1 MPNDPEFLQLGQHG
15 ETNAVSFLKPDE
27 PFYYRFAYARS
38 ADSRSNDDTGQDYLA
53 LCKDNGRLAFVVCD
67 GVSQSFFGDLAAEFL
82 GKNLVQYMYK
92 LSTPLVSGESTHQ
105 HLAQY
110 LQEISEIASQ
120 EIAAYRYP
128 DEMPGMLQVVLEKKR
143 QMGSESTFVAGIIDL
158 ANDWYS
164 LAWMGDSRLRL
175 WSTNGEITAQ
185 LGDNFHTRERWSSR
199 KGLVGELHIF
209 SGVKS
214 EIKHLMAYSDGLA
227 VLDRAI
233 HADGCSNAALDML
246 IEEARQQPTS
256 DDTSLFEW
264 WSNIPY
270 FETSPAKPAGFQ
282 QKELVCEWQ
291 PVENASRYEIA
302 LYCDDMSKAA
312 VCWEDAPAAAFT
324 KEQLKVASRVCIRAW
339 NIDEPGEKNCT
350 PLIADTKEG
359 GPMFPEAQA
368 VKPVSRVPVET
379 PIKAP
384 QTPADKNAKVSSPP
398 STVRRLS
405 KPAAPPPRA
414 LSPTDP
420 EASQQSIQDWAGET
434 PSKKRAAFWPVTI
447 RIVTILTIVVIAFVL
462 LSWLFGGTGGPPG
475 VLPLTA
481 TPQAQRPQVT
491 VTQTEV
497 PTAAPTATKAA
508 TITVVVSPTLDAV
521 TASPITTTTD
531 TAQTPSTTVASTVV
545 DTITPITTTE
555 EAPVVTAH
563 ATVEVLTIPTV
574 TFDAA
579 AAQIITAQNIERLV
593 GMPVEGLHPEQK
605 PLNLLFATTAS
616 DEPGAIWN
624 ALVLYPINA
633 PAPAEVYEID
643 AAGKWSLI
651 DELAPLRVAAFTSGH
666 AAGVART
673 EYGDQAVSL
682 WKKKDGMWAEESEI
696 AMPTRRICALAFAGN
711 DLIALEPSDTGGTIT
726 IFKNGSGAEADRG
739 TIPLFPIYDISSNP
753 NCSLVTYTDA
763 DARTWLAGA
772 LDKWLFIVDLSSPD
786 LTPDKK
792 AQIYPILHIEP
803 NYRGGWWVGIQNA
816 LIPQYYDSDP
826 YVPITTFYSAFAVN
840 ETGGQSL
847 LVTVSEGKLFAKCGF
862 IDFSAYQHGSKL
874 PTWQPLEAKFC
885 DANKVYFTPDGKFM
899 VTISADGNVF
909 IWFSKEQ

>member
-1 MPNDPEFLQLGQHG
+1 MPNDPEFLQLRQHG
-15 ETNAVSFLKPDE
+15 ETNAVSFLKPEE

-92 LSTPLVSGESTHQ
+92 LSTPLVPGESTHQ
-105 HLAQY
+105 QLAQY

-128 DEMPGMLQVVLEKKR
+128 DEMPGMIQVVLEKKR

-185 LGDNFHTRERWSSR
+185 LGDAFHTRERWSSR

-227 VLDRAI
+227 ILDRAI

-246 IEEARQQPTS
+246 IEETRQQPAS

-302 LYCDDMSKAA
+302 LYSDDMSKAA

-350 PLIADTKEG
+350 PLIADVNEG
-359 GPMFPEAQA
+359 AVMFPEAQV
-368 VKPVSRVPVET
+368 VKPVSRAPVET
-379 PIKAP
+379 PLKAP

-398 STVRRLS
+398 STVRRLT
-405 KPAAPPPRA
+405 KPAAPPPGA
-414 LSPTDP
+414 LPSTDP
-420 EASQQSIQDWAGET
+420 EASQQPIRDWAGQI
-434 PSKKRAAFWPVTI
+434 PSKKRSVFWPI
-447 RIVTILTIVVIAFVL
+447 AIGLITILTIIVIVFVVV
-462 LSWLFGGTGGPPG
+462 SSLFGGTGE
-475 VLPLTA
+475 LPDDA
-481 TPQAQRPQVT
+481 VIPQAKQHEVT
-491 VTQTEV
+491 DKPTVF
-497 PTAAPTATKAA
+497 PTAAPTATMAA
-508 TITVVVSPTLDAV
+508 TITALVSPTLGVA
-521 TASPITTTTD
+521 TASPTTTITD
-531 TAQTPSTTVASTVV
+531 IAQIPFTTVASMVV
-545 DTITPITTTE
+545 ETIKPITTTE
-555 EAPVVTAH
+555 TTPAVTAQ
-563 ATVEVLTIPTV
+563 ATEEVLIIPTV

-579 AAQIITAQNIERLV
+579 VAQIITAQNIERLV

-605 PLNLLFATTAS
+605 PTNLLFAPTAS
-616 DEPGAIWN
+616 DEPGVIWN
-624 ALVLYPINA
+624 ALVLYSIDA

-643 AAGKWSLI
+643 AAGKWSLS
-651 DELAPLRVAAFTSGH
+651 DGLAPLRVAAFTSGH
-666 AAGVART
+666 AAGVAGN

-682 WKKKDGMWAEESEI
+682 WKKKDGEWVEEPEI
-696 AMPTRRICALAFAGN
+696 SMPTRQICALTFAGN
-711 DLIALEPSDTGGTIT
+711 DLVALEPSDTGGTIT
-726 IFKNGSGAEADRG
+726 IFKNGSEADQR
-739 TIPLFPIYDISSNP
+739 TILLFPIYDISSSP

-763 DARTWLAGA
+763 FEHTWLAGS
-772 LDKWLFIVDLSSPD
+772 LDTWSFMVDLSSPD
-786 LTPDKK
+786 LTPVKK
-792 AQIYPILHIEP
+792 KQILPILQIEP
-803 NYRGGWWVGIQNA
+803 NYRGGWWVGITNA
-816 LIPQYYDSDP
+816 LVPQYHDTPP
-826 YVPITTFYSAFAVN
+826 YVPIPTFYSAFAVN
-840 ETGGQSL
+840 DIGGQSL
-847 LVTVSEGKLFAKCGF
+847 LVTVSERKPSAKCGF
-862 IDFSAYQHGSKL
+862 MDFSAFQLGSKL
-874 PTWQPLEAKFC
+874 PPWRPLEAKFC

-899 VTISADGNVF
+899 VTISADGKVF
-909 IWFSKEQ
+909 IWFGKEQ